1 MGGVALSSS
10 LGPSMPPS
18 QMRFP
23 GTQALC
29 ALVVVVAL
37 SFFAPAQAAPLPTD
51 NEQEILI
58 KTTLM
63 TFNDANLT
71 GNYSVL
77 HERSAKLFRAQMT
90 VQKLADAFKVFRD
103 KKVDL
108 SSIVADE
115 IDSSKAPV
123 LDAKGVLT
131 LKGRF
136 KDDEKKIRFDL
147 QFVDEGGAWKLVG
160 INVDYKQ
167 E

>member
-1 MGGVALSSS
+1 MLHSPMRRFGSQVLCSLVLVATLAF
-10 LGPSMPPS
+10 L
-18 QMRFP
+18 
-23 GTQALC
+23 
-29 ALVVVVAL
+29 
-37 SFFAPAQAAPLPTD
+37 APAQAAPLPTD
-51 NEQEILI
+51 NEQEILV

-71 GNYSVL
+71 GNYSIL
-77 HERSAKLFRAQMT
+77 YEKSAKLFRAQAT
-90 VQKLADAFKVFRD
+90 VQKMSDAFKVFRD
-103 KKVDL
+103 RKIDL

-160 INVDYKQ
+160 LNVNYK
-167 E
+167 EE